1 MAKLK
6 RTAFV
11 NAGERIREL
20 PQARRQ
26 RVEALASEMAAELH
40 FCENSAKERQTGQIE
55 GERRRRQHRESQP

>member
-11 NAGERIREL
+11 NAGDRIREL

-26 RVEALASEMAAELH
+26 RVEALANEMAAELH
-40 FCENSAKERQTGQIE
+40 
-55 GERRRRQHRESQP
+55 